1 MKLMG
6 RRTPSAHPCFRAIG
20 GVIFAILVIVAVAAC
35 SQGDSSVE
43 LPETPVLSGRDRYV
57 LAVEPYVRVYTGPE
71 RTSAIVTHLRRGDV
85 LAVESRTPDERW
97 IEVRQ
102 LSLQGWIERE
112 GVRSFSSR
120 EQAINA
126 RSLLDP

>member
-1 MKLMG
+1 MKGSWKRSPKIQRSLRVLG
-6 RRTPSAHPCFRAIG
+6 LA
-20 GVIFAILVIVAVAAC
+20 IVATVAVLGC
-35 SQGDSSVE
+35 SQDDASVS
-43 LPETPVLSGRDRYV
+43 LPETPVLSGRDRFV
-57 LAVEPYVRVYTGPE
+57 LAVDPYVRVYTGPE
-71 RTSAIVTHLRRGDV
+71 RTSPIVTHLRRGDV

-126 RSLLDP
+126 RSLLDL